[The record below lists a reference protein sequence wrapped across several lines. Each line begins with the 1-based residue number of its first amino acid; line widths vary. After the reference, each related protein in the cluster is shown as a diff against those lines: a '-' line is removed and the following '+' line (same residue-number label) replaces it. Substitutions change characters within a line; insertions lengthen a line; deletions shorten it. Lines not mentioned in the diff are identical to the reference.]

1 MAFWVTYTSVSPHQG
16 GTAIAQVVS
25 AARKPAKPTSPLEV
39 FAQPPTGPYST
50 RAAAKAIADKYNKS
64 HVYTIPSPGNPLSG
78 IAAIGDFFNRLT
90 QAQTWIR
97 VGEVAAGGLL
107 LYLGL
112 KAVVTPAGQNVGK
125 QTVKSTASHIASG
138 VKKVSEVAGAA
149 AA

>member
-16 GTAIAQVVS
+16 GTAIAQVVA
-25 AARKPAKPTSPLEV
+25 AARKPTKPNSPLEV

-50 RAAAKAIADKYNKS
+50 RAAAKAVADKYNKS

-78 IAAIGDFFNRLT
+78 INAIGDFFNRLT

-97 VGEVAAGGLL
+97 VGEVVAGGLL

-112 KAVVTPAGQNVGK
+112 KAVVTPAGANVGK
-125 QTVKSTASHIASG
+125 QTVKQTAHHVVEGA
-138 VKKVSEVAGAA
+138 KKVAEVAA